1 MATAPD
7 PWYVTERSE
16 ALAGVLLT
24 SRSDV
29 RIWKKTQLDDR
40 LILHVA
46 IDAGDPVSSAT
57 QLFVVQVKGTMSAD
71 PSEWVRNVEPW
82 FGHGDDRVKIWLPV
96 CVLVVNVRDNRAVY
110 AWLTEPQVED
120 GVASLGSS
128 RTVDFHPFDSAS
140 VGEIVDRVRTWYQAL
155 SKQLQPA

>member
-46 IDAGDPVSSAT
+46 LDASDPLAPPS
-57 QLFVVQVKGTMSAD
+57 FVVQVKGTMSAD
-71 PSEWVRNVEPW
+71 PNEWVAKVEPW
-82 FGHGDDRVKIWLPV
+82 FQHPHKPNWLPS
-96 CVLVVNVRDNRAVY
+96 CVFVINVRENKAHY
-110 AWLTEPQVED
+110 AWLVEPLDDHPAGLKSFLAPTFQPLDAAAVDQIVE
-120 GVASLGSS
+120 
-128 RTVDFHPFDSAS
+128 
-140 VGEIVDRVRTWYQAL
+140 RVKAWYQAL
-155 SKQLQPA
+155 PRQLQPV